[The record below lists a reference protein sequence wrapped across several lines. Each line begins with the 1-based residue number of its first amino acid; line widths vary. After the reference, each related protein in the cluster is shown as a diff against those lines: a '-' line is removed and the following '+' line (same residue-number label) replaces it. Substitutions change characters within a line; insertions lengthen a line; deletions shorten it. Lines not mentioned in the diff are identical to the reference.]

1 MSPIPLQSKPT
12 GKVDDA
18 PLHTIIVQQTNQTGY
33 YVSKNVKQTHSLFD
47 WWLLSVKDIF
57 LRGVFAYTTI
67 KPDPTI

>member
-57 LRGVFAYTTI
+57 
-67 KPDPTI
+67 